1 MKIAVFG
8 VAGNDLDAAVYDE
21 ARLFG
26 KLLGERGHGLVFG
39 GGKWGV
45 MGAAASG
52 AHEAGAKVTGVIPEK
67 LRNSEGVSEHCGEVI
82 VTRDLRDRM
91 ERMAALSDGFC
102 VMPGGFGTLYE
113 LAEVISLN
121 NIGYCKKP
129 VVIVNTLGYYDRLND
144 FFEEMF
150 RRGGAKERCRASY
163 LFASD
168 AAEAMRLLEK
178 ACGEEK

>member
-1 MKIAVFG
+1 MFERC
-8 VAGNDLDAAVYDE
+8 DE
-21 ARLFG
+21 
-26 KLLGERGHGLVFG
+26 E
-39 GGKWGV
+39 
-45 MGAAASG
+45 
-52 AHEAGAKVTGVIPEK
+52 
-67 LRNSEGVSEHCGEVI
+67 I

-129 VVIVNTLGYYDRLND
+129 MAIANILGYYDRLND

-163 LFASD
+163 AFVSD
-168 AAEAMRLLEK
+168 AAGALRLLEK